1 MSRRRYKN
9 GSVDSGLAGWLR
21 NRRAPASSS
30 RGQSLVE
37 FALILPVLILII
49 YGVFD
54 LGRAFYAVITVANAS
69 REGARYMTR
78 HVVVMDLSV
87 NNSLN
92 LVRSQIKQEASGGG
106 LTLVDALI
114 TINCVR
120 DPLDNKM
127 CMNNQDAW
135 VRVEYDFR
143 PLFAAIFPT
152 TIRVGWETRMQTP

>member
-1 MSRRRYKN
+1 MLGSILQMNTPESGQTGSREN
-9 GSVDSGLAGWLR
+9 
-21 NRRAPASSS
+21 N
-30 RGQSLVE
+30 RGQSLIE
-37 FALILPVLILII
+37 FALILPVLVLII

-54 LGRAFYAVITVANAS
+54 LGRAFYAVITIANAS

-92 LVRSQIKQEASGGG
+92 LVKDQIKQEAAGGG
-106 LTLVDALI
+106 LTLDDTLI

-120 DPLDNKM
+120 DPLDNKV
-127 CMNNQDAW
+127 CMSGQDAW
-135 VRVEYDFR
+135 VRVQYDFR

-152 TIRVGWETRMQTP
+152 SIRVGWETRMQTP